1 MAFKKKLGT
10 DVTTKYPSGLATWPK
25 ITSWIK
31 QIIRANAFEFY
42 ELESFE
48 VERVDLQDE
57 INRGVVGG
65 RFVRPDGESL
75 DNVKP
80 LWPNITTVP
89 VIGEHVVV
97 GEYNGQFYYSRIINR
112 RSSVNENTFSTSST
126 KMGKRFERRNVK
138 KISINEGSIV
148 YEGRY
153 GNSLHF
159 DRGQDFSPQ
168 ILLRVNK
175 DFNDD
180 ENFVREN
187 IDNDDSSIYLV
198 SDGLATIDF
207 DGNKVEGKK
216 VLIKSNGIFISGR
229 EEVKISGIN
238 SIDITSKKIN
248 LNSDEI
254 YIGNKANTK
263 LVGQSLVLGDNL
275 KSYLQSILTE
285 LTIVASAM
293 SGINAPAATALGK
306 SIGVLQTKLSDTT
319 VQPILSK
326 KVKTI

>member
-42 ELESFE
+42 ELEAFE

-57 INRGVVGG
+57 ITRGVIGG

-89 VIGEHVVV
+89 LIGEHVVV

-159 DRGQDFSPQ
+159 DRGRDFSPQ

-187 IDNDDSSIYLV
+187 IDNDDSSIYLI
-198 SDGLATIDF
+198 SDGLSTINF
-207 DGNKVEGKK
+207 DGDTVEGKK

-229 EEVKISGIN
+229 DEVKIN
-238 SIDITSKKIN
+238 APN
-248 LNSDEI
+248 LKVTKNE
-254 YIGNKANTK
+254 TK
-263 LVGQSLVLGDNL
+263 LGSKDAKQPLVLGDDL
-275 KSYLQSILTE
+275 KRYLEGLEQLIE
-285 LTIVASAM
+285 LLATAVGTITTSTP
-293 SGINAPAATALGK
+293 GATALTGYTSGK
-306 SIGVLQTKLSDTT
+306 LAVKQTMKSGQLLSN
-319 VQPILSK
+319 